1 MFLSAIAVEKTGYSG
16 SAAEKRPVDHIRG
29 QIEMSHIF
37 FRYDE
42 NTPYVLND
50 LSLSIKAGEYVVF
63 ETLYEI
69 NPETGEEKIVA
80 VHKDI
85 NDKSQTVKRPEP
97 PKPPKGGRTGDDS
110 HPFIWI
116 AVLTAALA
124 GAGILIVRRRK
135 LM

>member
-50 LSLSIKAGEYVVF
+50 LSLSIKAGEYVA
-63 ETLYEI
+63 
-69 NPETGEEKIVA
+69 IV
-80 VHKDI
+80 
-85 NDKSQTVKRPEP
+85 
-97 PKPPKGGRTGDDS
+97 GRTGCEKS
-110 HPFIWI
+110 TLVRLMLGFEKPEKVRFIMTFRIWPVWI
-116 AVLTAALA
+116 PVPCVSTSA
-124 GAGILIVRRRK
+124 
-135 LM
+135 